1 MIGLK
6 SPFSS
11 SILKLVAAIAALC
24 FGWGSVAWGQTAD
37 PGIATGSGTQG
48 EAKAQSVTDDP
59 LFDGIYRKFYDTYR
73 LGPADELS
81 IRIKGQ
87 PDYSYEKVKIS
98 PAGTIFHMLLGEVS
112 VGGLTIA
119 QVTERLTNDLSEY
132 FKNPQVN
139 VQLIEAVSAKI
150 AVLGDV
156 IRPDVYVMARPMN
169 VLDAISAAGGFADT
183 GSKSSV
189 EVNRQMSDGSRKI
202 MKVNVKN
209 ILDGRAKPGDNIPL
223 QAGDLVYVH
232 GNASKTI
239 AKITSLAG
247 FGNFLS
253 FMTLGRR

>member
-1 MIGLK
+1 MIELK
-6 SPFSS
+6 SRFSLS
-11 SILKLVAAIAALC
+11 MLKLAVAIAALC
-24 FGWGSVAWGQTAD
+24 FGSGATAFGQTASPD
-37 PGIATGSGTQG
+37 ARPAGGSQG
-48 EAKAQSVTDDP
+48 EAKAPQLTDDP

-98 PAGTIFHMLLGEVS
+98 PAGTIFHMLLGEIS
-112 VGGLTIA
+112 VGGLTIT

-132 FKNPQVN
+132 FKNPQVS

-150 AVLGDV
+150 AVLGEV
-156 IRPDVYVMARPMN
+156 IKPDVYVMARPMN
-169 VLDAISAAGGFADT
+169 VLDAISTAGGFADT

-202 MKVNVKN
+202 LKVNVKN
-209 ILDGRAKPGDNIPL
+209 ILDGKAKPGDNIPL

-253 FMTLGRR
+253 FMTLGRK